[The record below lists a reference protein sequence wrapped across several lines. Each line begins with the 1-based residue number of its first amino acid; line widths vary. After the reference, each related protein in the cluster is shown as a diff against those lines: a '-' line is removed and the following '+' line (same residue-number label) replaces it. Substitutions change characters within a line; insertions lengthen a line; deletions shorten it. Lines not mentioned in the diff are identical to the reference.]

1 VIDSGVRVDCHSLEA
16 FIARLLGAAGLP
28 GADAAFC
35 ARCVVQTS
43 LWGKD
48 SHGVLRIPHYVQRLR
63 DGAINP
69 RPKPVAVR
77 GSGAL
82 EVIDGDNGA
91 GFIVGRDAM
100 LRAVDLAKRHN
111 VAAVGVLNSNH
122 FGAAAVYA
130 RLAADRGMVGI
141 AMTNSAPKIIA
152 PGGTRPI
159 TGSNPIAIGV
169 PTHGAFPFLLDTS
182 LSAVAGGKLLLA
194 AERGEKIPLGL
205 ATDDAGRPTDDPAK
219 AFAGFWFPMAGI
231 KGLGL
236 SYAVDILCGLITG
249 GAFGLG
255 MKSQY
260 SDPTEPSGTGH
271 MMIVLNVEAIMS
283 REELTKRLA
292 QFIAAVKSSPVRDES
307 IEMLIPGERA
317 YRTEQDRLTSGV
329 PLPTRVYDALLALGT
344 ELDVPDRCFPRR
356 LDS

>member
-1 VIDSGVRVDCHSLEA
+1 
-16 FIARLLGAAGLP
+16 
-28 GADAAFC
+28 
-35 ARCVVQTS
+35 
-43 LWGKD
+43 
-48 SHGVLRIPHYVQRLR
+48 VQRLR
-63 DGAINP
+63 GGAINA
-69 RPKPVAVR
+69 RPKPFVVR

-82 EVIDGDNGA
+82 EVMDGDNGA

-100 LRAVDLAKRHN
+100 LRAVDLAQRHN

-122 FGAAAVYA
+122 FGAAALYA

-152 PGGTRPI
+152 PGGTKPI
-159 TGSNPIAIGV
+159 TGSNPVAIGV
-169 PTHGAFPFLLDTS
+169 PTHGEFPFLLDVS

-194 AERGEKIPLGL
+194 AERGEKIPLGV
-205 ATDDAGRPTDDPAK
+205 ATDDTGQPTDDPAK
-219 AFAGFWFPMAGI
+219 AFSGFWLPMAGI

-260 SDPTEPSGTGH
+260 SDPNEPSGTGH
-271 MMIVLNVEAIMS
+271 MMIVLNVEAIIG
-283 REELTKRLA
+283 REELRERLA
-292 QFIAAVKSSPVRDES
+292 QFISAVRSSPVRDES
-307 IEMLIPGERA
+307 VEMLIPGERS

-329 PLPTRVYDALLALGT
+329 PLPARLYDALLTIGT
-344 ELDVPDRCFPRR
+344 ELDVPHACHPRR
-356 LDS
+356 VES